1 MKQNL
6 KCILT
11 DLIPLALFLVSLNVH
26 AQIADNIHGGTE
38 GGIVGKIP
46 GKHDVT
52 PNGQFTYEIPIS
64 IPSGIGGIEP
74 KLTIAYNSGNGNG
87 LLGYGFDLK
96 GLSVISRAPRNL
108 FNDNISD
115 VIRFDKND
123 RFTLDGARL
132 QLIKA
137 GNDNRE
143 YRTEHNTFSR
153 IIAYGTEEA
162 PSRFVVYSKA
172 GLVYEYEPLTQSTKN
187 LFWPLVKVT
196 DTCGNYYTISY
207 NKYGNNEVVPSHI
220 FYTGNSSTGTS
231 PSNSITFTTTSISRT
246 ASYIGGEKYLH
257 NKAIKSI
264 SVKYG
269 DELVKQYD
277 ISYESKNG
285 KQYLSSVTERTSQEK
300 MNPTVFFW
308 DNNEDHKISKNS
320 YTPSEFKKVNVIT
333 GDFNGDGKMD
343 FITKANNNAKDYNF
357 YIYLGAGSG
366 FATPISYQ
374 YKLPEKGKYGVRIES
389 IVAGDFNGDG
399 YDDIVIERSS
409 DRFYWLD
416 YMKAKVSGKGSVSFE
431 YQKTIE
437 PPFNLN
443 HRLHVMDANCDGA
456 ADLFIVNSNYYLD
469 TYYAL
474 VSTYSD
480 DVLSPL
486 NLTAKGKLVND
497 DWDYP
502 GCMSLL
508 DLDGDGTYEV
518 LNCKEK
524 KSSNG
529 CGSVLYKMSKSG
541 KLTQLTGLTLGGEDH
556 FIIGDFNGD
565 GKSDIITTGND
576 KSTKWE
582 VNFSTGS
589 NDVGKLF
596 DSYTISTAYFSQK
609 NKLAYGVDVNGDG
622 LCDIVAVD
630 KDNTAPLEV
639 YVNNGTGK
647 SFTKTVNDSVTTAK
661 GWNYRFEDFNGDGKL
676 EALSYP
682 GLGDG
687 TVGFSLYAVTGSS
700 HLLTGIT
707 DGLGNTLSIAYSRLS
722 GNDCF
727 TRGTAHEY
735 PVVSVANSWPVVS
748 YVTSPNSVY
757 GNHKVAYRYHNALY
771 HKRGRGMLGF
781 ERVTVFDNLTGE
793 RKESVYEVN
802 NIVLTPML
810 RNTSKYMDSVLLET
824 SYSDYVL
831 NFRNGISMPSEW
843 VYTCLPKNT
852 INNRYEFSSKE
863 LVSHVTTTNDYDS
876 YGNVTCNRMDY
887 GDRLV
892 TTTNTYINDEK
903 NWLLGRLVKGNVTKS
918 NSKQST
924 SVTSEFSY
932 DSKTGLLSTEK
943 YAVGTDKGYEKKYE
957 YDPYGNI
964 TKDIQTPNDGSLPR
978 IRHTEYTQNGR
989 FLSKSMDCLGYE
1001 QIFSIDPRLG
1011 VKSSST
1017 DANGISS
1024 NYGHNSFGELISIAS
1039 DLSFTTYTKAWSK
1052 GHSYAPQNALYYTKE
1067 ETRGEDT
1074 KWKFYDRLGQL
1085 LRIASTAHNPTQ
1097 IVCQDYQYDA
1107 KGQTIAVSEPY
1118 YLGSSKITWTTT
1130 TYDQVGRTT
1139 SVTSPLDA
1147 TTDYEYNGLTTTVTD
1162 PEGNT
1167 SSKTYDMLGQ
1177 LTESRDAAGI
1187 SVTYEYDVNGNCT
1200 KVTGPRTTIL
1210 SEYDEMGNRT
1220 KLTDPD
1226 LGVVTNTYDAY
1237 GNKLTETTSHGT
1249 TSYSYDVAGRLTKET
1264 RPDFTYTY
1272 TYDTQVKGT
1281 LSSMTCSNNTSMEY
1295 TYDRYGRKTQCKE
1308 NIQGKEFVTNTE
1320 YDAKFNRVS
1329 KTTYPSGLCIG
1340 YEYTGSG
1347 YLAKVYNNN
1356 THLSFWKVKD
1366 VNARGQVTQESLGN
1380 GLSVNRSYDSC
1391 GRLLTISTPGVNEYT
1406 FGYDRNNN
1414 LISKEDKVN
1423 NLAYFYSY
1431 DELGRLTHIYND
1443 GKKQSLFC
1451 EMKYDEAG
1459 NITYKTGV
1467 GNISY
1472 KDGTNQ
1478 IAEISGYNHKL
1489 PAWNYIGYTSFDKVS
1504 CVKQG
1509 TQKVYDMLDL
1519 TYGPDKQCKYR
1530 EVSKWNTRKLSGN
1543 IVRPQ
1548 KIITSL
1554 QKYHIGACYEYESG
1568 LDKCKETTYI
1578 MAGDKLVAFVVKKD
1592 TVENTYYV
1600 HDDNIGSIVA
1610 CSKENG
1616 QVDNRTI
1623 CDPWGRRMN
1632 SNGSY
1637 DNTTVWNKTDRCFTG
1652 HEHVGFSLINMGG
1665 RMYSPDLGRFLSP
1678 DPFIQAPEFSQSLNR
1693 YAYCLNNP
1701 LSLTDPTG
1709 YNWLGDTFCAILGIA
1724 VGFDTGGLATGV
1736 VGALI
1741 GGACGGASSA
1751 LASCLMNGANLWQ
1764 TTKSTF
1770 VGGFW
1775 GAATGIMNCEIG
1787 NFSDDFATS
1796 CALHSVSDGAVEAMQ
1811 GGHFEHGFFT
1821 GMASAIGNLGIAK
1834 YGDHL
1839 SLEAQVATSAV
1850 LGGTVSVIGGGK
1862 FASGAMTSAFQMMYN
1877 EQMHRGPSM
1886 KDLDAIDKIYRQS
1899 MRDLSAKELYESLG
1913 FPEYNNACAARMCYA
1928 LNKSGVLKIP
1938 YIKGQTHLGND
1949 GNYYFFFAK
1958 DMENW
1963 LSSRRVWGNPRIYHY
1978 SKTIKLMNGV
1988 VSQGPFG
1995 GDITGHIEYFYNG
2008 HDGQFDYPKDQR
2020 HGADYYYHNYENIST
2035 KLWKCGYR

>member
-1 MKQNL
+1 MIQNL
-6 KCILT
+6 KCILPA
-11 DLIPLALFLVSLNVH
+11 LVLLVLFLVSPNVH
-26 AQIADNIHGGTE
+26 AQLADNLHGGAE
-38 GGIVGKIP
+38 GGIVGKTP
-46 GKHDVT
+46 GKYEVT
-52 PNGQFTYEIPIS
+52 SNGQFTYEIPIS

-96 GLSVISRAPRNL
+96 GLSIISRAPRNL

-115 VIRFDKND
+115 VIRFDKSD

-132 QLIKA
+132 QLVKA
-137 GNDNRE
+137 GNNYRE

-153 IIAYGTEEA
+153 IIAYGTEAA
-162 PSRFVVYSKA
+162 PFRFVVYSKA
-172 GLVYEYEPLTQSTKN
+172 GIIYEYKPLTQDSKN

-207 NKYGNNEVVPSHI
+207 NNYGNNEVVPSCI
-220 FYTGNSSTGTS
+220 SYTGNNRTGTS
-231 PSNSITFTTTSISRT
+231 PSNSITFATTSISRSV
-246 ASYIGGEKYLH
+246 SYIGGEKYLH

-269 DELVKQYD
+269 DKLVKQYD

-300 MNPTVFFW
+300 MNPTIFYW
-308 DNNEDHKISKNS
+308 DNNEQNKISKKS

-357 YIYLGAGSG
+357 YIYLSTGNG
-366 FATPISYQ
+366 FATPIPYQ
-374 YKLPEKGKYGVRIES
+374 YKLPEKGKYGTRIES
-389 IVAGDFNGDG
+389 IIAGDFNGDG
-399 YDDIVIERSS
+399 YDDIVIERSG

-416 YMKAKVSGKGSVSFE
+416 YLEAKASDNGNVSFE
-431 YQKTIE
+431 YQKTVE
-437 PPFNLN
+437 PPYKLN

-456 ADLFIVNSNYYLD
+456 ADLFIVNSNYYSD

-474 VSTYSD
+474 VSTYSNGA
-480 DVLSPL
+480 LFPL
-486 NLTAKGKLVND
+486 NLTAEGELEND
-497 DWDYP
+497 EWDYP

-518 LNCKEK
+518 LNSKEK
-524 KSSNG
+524 KSSKG
-529 CGSVLYKMSKSG
+529 CGSILYKMSKSG
-541 KLTQLTGLTLGGEDH
+541 KLTQLTGLTLGGEDY

-565 GKSDIITTGND
+565 GKSDIITTGDD
-576 KSTKWE
+576 KNTKWE

-609 NKLAYGVDVNGDG
+609 DKLAYGVDVNGDG

-630 KDNTAPLEV
+630 KNNTAPLEV
-639 YVNNGTGK
+639 YVNDGTGK
-647 SFTKTVNDSVTTAK
+647 TFTKAATGSVTTTK
-661 GWNYRFEDFNGDGKL
+661 GWRYSFEDFNGDGKL

-687 TVGFSLYAVTGSS
+687 TIGFSIYSVTGSS
-700 HLLTGIT
+700 NLLTGIT
-707 DGLGNTLSIAYSRLS
+707 DGLGNTQSIAYSRLS

-727 TRGTAHEY
+727 TRGDRHEY
-735 PVVSVANSWPVVS
+735 PVVSIGSSWPVVS
-748 YVTSPNSVY
+748 SVTSPNSAY
-757 GNHKVAYRYHNALY
+757 GYHKVSYRYHNALY

-781 ERVTVFDNLTGE
+781 EKVTISDNLTGE
-793 RKESVYEVN
+793 RMESVYEVN
-802 NIVLTPML
+802 SVVLTPML
-810 RNTSKYMDSVLLET
+810 RYANKYIDNVLLEST
-824 SYSDYVL
+824 YYSDYAL
-831 NFRNGISMPSEW
+831 NFQSNRGLPSEW
-843 VYTCLPKNT
+843 VYTCLPKST
-852 INNRYEFSSKE
+852 ISDHYEFNSKE
-863 LVSHVTTTNDYDS
+863 LVSRVATTNDYDS
-876 YGNVTCNRMDY
+876 YGNVTYNRMDY

-892 TTTNTYINDEK
+892 TTTNTYINDEE
-903 NWLLGRLVKGNVTKS
+903 NWFLGRLSKASVTKR
-918 NSKQST
+918 NSKQSC
-924 SVTSEFSY
+924 SVSSEFSY
-932 DSKTGLLSTEK
+932 DYDTGLLETEK
-943 YAVGTDKGYEKKYE
+943 YAVGTDKEYEKEYE
-957 YDPYGNI
+957 YDLFGNI
-964 TKDIQTPNDGSLPR
+964 TTDTQTPNDGSSTR
-978 IRHTEYTQNGR
+978 TRHTEYTQDGR
-989 FLSKSMDCLGYE
+989 FLSKSVDCLGFA
-1001 QIFSIDPRLG
+1001 QTFNVDPQLG
-1011 VKSSST
+1011 VRTTST
-1017 DANGISS
+1017 DANGISV
-1024 NYGHNSFGELISIAS
+1024 NYGHNSFGELTSMTS
-1039 DLSFTTYTKAWSK
+1039 DLSTTTYTKAWSK
-1052 GHSYAPQNALYYTKE
+1052 GHPYAPQHALYYTKE
-1067 ETRGEDT
+1067 ETWGEAT
-1074 KWKFYDRLGQL
+1074 NWKFYDCLGQL
-1085 LRIASTAHNPTQ
+1085 LRIASTAYNPAK

-1107 KGQTIAVSEPY
+1107 KGQVIAVSEPY
-1118 YLGSSKITWTTT
+1118 FLGSSKTTWTTK

-1139 SVTSPLDA
+1139 SVTTSLGA
-1147 TTDYEYNGLTTTVTD
+1147 TTNYEYNGLTTTVTD
-1162 PEGNT
+1162 PEGSS

-1177 LTESRDAAGI
+1177 LTESCDAARN
-1187 SVTYEYDVNGNCT
+1187 SVTYEYDANGLCT
-1200 KVTGPRTTIL
+1200 KVTGPRTTTL
-1210 SEYDEMGNRT
+1210 SEYDEIGNRT

-1226 LGVVTNTYDAY
+1226 LGVVTNTYDTY

-1272 TYDTQVKGT
+1272 TYDTKVKGT
-1281 LSSMTCSNNTSMEY
+1281 LSSLTCSNNTSMEY
-1295 TYDRYGRKTQCKE
+1295 TYDRYGRETQCKE
-1308 NIQGKEFVTNTE
+1308 KIRGKVFVTSTE

-1329 KTTYPSGLCIG
+1329 KTIYPSGLCIG
-1340 YEYTGSG
+1340 YGYTESG
-1347 YLAKVYNNN
+1347 CLANVYNYD
-1356 THLSFWKVKD
+1356 TKLSYWKAND
-1366 VNARGQVTQESLGN
+1366 VNAKGQLTQESLGN
-1380 GLSVNRSYDSC
+1380 GLSVNRDYDSC
-1391 GRLLTISTPGVNEYT
+1391 GRLVSISTPGVNEYT

-1423 NLAYFYSY
+1423 KLGYFYSY
-1431 DELGRLTHIYND
+1431 DELNRLTHIYKD

-1467 GNISY
+1467 GDISY
-1472 KDGTNQ
+1472 KEGTNQ
-1478 IAEISGYNHKL
+1478 IAEITGYDYKL

-1504 CVKQG
+1504 YVKQG
-1509 TQKVYDMLDL
+1509 TETVYDMFNL
-1519 TYGPDKQCKYR
+1519 TYGPDKQCKYQ
-1530 EVSKWNTRKLSGN
+1530 EASQWTAKKLSES

-1548 KIITSL
+1548 KVITYL
-1554 QKYHIGACYEYESG
+1554 QKYHIGSCYENENYRG
-1568 LDKCKETTYI
+1568 KCKETTYI
-1578 MAGDKLVAFVVKKD
+1578 MAGDKLVAFIVKKD
-1592 TVENTYYV
+1592 TKEKIYYV
-1600 HDDNIGSIVA
+1600 HDDNLGTIVA

-1623 CDPWGRRMN
+1623 CDPWGRRMS

-1637 DNTTVWNKTDRCFTG
+1637 DATTVWNKTDRCFTG
-1652 HEHVGFSLINMGG
+1652 HEHLDGLKLINMGG

-1678 DPFIQAPEFSQSLNR
+1678 DPFVQAPEFSQSLNR

-1701 LSLTDPTG
+1701 LTLTDPTG
-1709 YNWLGDTFCAILGIA
+1709 YNWLGETFCAILGIA
-1724 VGFDTGGLATGV
+1724 VGFETGGLATGV
-1736 VGALI
+1736 AGALI

-1775 GAATGIMNCEIG
+1775 GAATGVMNWDIG
-1787 NFSDDFATS
+1787 NFTDDFATS

-1811 GGHFEHGFFT
+1811 GGHFEHGFFM
-1821 GMASAIGNLGIAK
+1821 GMASSAGNLGIAK

-1839 SLEAQVATSAV
+1839 SLEAQVAASAV

-1862 FASGAMTSAFQMMYN
+1862 FASGAMTAAFQMMYN

-1886 KDLDAIDKIYRQS
+1886 RDLEAIDKNYRQS
-1899 MRDLSAKELYESLG
+1899 LNDFSAEELYASLG
-1913 FPEYNNACAARMCYA
+1913 FPEYDNACAARMSYA

-1963 LSSRRVWGNPRIYHY
+1963 LSSRRVWGSPRTYHY
-1978 SKTIKLMNGV
+1978 SKTITPKNGV

-1995 GDITGHIEYFYNG
+1995 EGITGHIEYFYN
-2008 HDGQFDYPKDQR
+2008 
-2020 HGADYYYHNYENIST
+2020 
-2035 KLWKCGYR
+2035 